1 MTSRVMTAHVSTAQN
16 ENSGR
21 WHVVIDY
28 EDGEQYV
35 SRESWHSQAAAD
47 LNAQT
52 WALANF
58 VPESKAS

>member
-1 MTSRVMTAHVSTAQN
+1 MDRVMTAHVTTAQN
-16 ENSGR
+16 QNDGR

-28 EDGEQYV
+28 EDGGQYV
-35 SRESWHSQAAAD
+35 SRESWQSQAAAD

-52 WALANF
+52 WALENY